1 MFVETNKVVRKLHI
15 SAEREL
21 LDYDAFVKSIAE
33 LGESLNTSGYEK
45 TIAYLPGIDW
55 SPKQA
60 FFAKALS
67 GVESPGKLLVGVAI
81 TAIITGFRQV
91 P

>member
-1 MFVETNKVVRKLHI
+1 MV
-15 SAEREL
+15 
-21 LDYDAFVKSIAE
+21 
-33 LGESLNTSGYEK
+33 
-45 TIAYLPGIDW
+45 PGIDW

>member
-1 MFVETNKVVRKLHI
+1 MGSNPTP
-15 SAEREL
+15 SASQSS
-21 LDYDAFVKSIAE
+21 DFPF
-33 LGESLNTSGYEK
+33 TSRMV
-45 TIAYLPGIDW
+45 PGIDW